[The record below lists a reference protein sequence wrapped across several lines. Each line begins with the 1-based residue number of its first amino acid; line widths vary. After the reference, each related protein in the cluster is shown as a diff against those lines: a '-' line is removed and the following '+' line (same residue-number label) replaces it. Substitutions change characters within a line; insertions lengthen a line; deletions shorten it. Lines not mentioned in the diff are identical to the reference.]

1 MTHHDLESV
10 TGIRLLKLAL
20 MKTLKNYSKDLSK
33 RIIEGDELYVTLR
46 TWWGPCADFQLFF
59 FILANSVGNI
69 NTTRSLQK
77 SRKQYASVR

>member
-1 MTHHDLESV
+1 MNSKFTFSTIQYSQVSKLTQHDLESV

-20 MKTLKNYSKDLSK
+20 MKRLKNYSKHLSK

-59 FILANSVGNI
+59 L
-69 NTTRSLQK
+69 
-77 SRKQYASVR
+77 Y